1 MMNTQT
7 RGILDKSSARWP
19 SLAIMIIAV
28 ALATAPSAF
37 AQQTLSCWYNASGQS
52 TGADSFQGTVGSITH
67 TGTGDYAFSYLISA
81 FDGNACPGTLP
92 ATAIR
97 GTTAYLVT
105 QDSLSC
111 TNDDVA
117 ANPSNVIGAVTVFLI
132 QSGPAKG
139 KAKVLVRIN
148 RAATNTTYHFFQ
160 KCARSLGDITTDG
173 SGDGARHISISPT

>member
-1 MMNTQT
+1 MT
-7 RGILDKSSARWP
+7 RCNAAAGIFCVKGIGAR
-19 SLAIMIIAV
+19 V
-28 ALATAPSAF
+28 
-37 AQQTLSCWYNASGQS
+37 LSTRVVPA
-52 TGADSFQGTVGSITH
+52 QGTIGSITH

-92 ATAIR
+92 ATAVR

-105 QDSLSC
+105 KDSLSC

-139 KAKVLVRIN
+139 KAKVVARIN
-148 RAATNTTYHFFQ
+148 GAATNTTYHFFQ
-160 KCARSLGDITTDG
+160 KCIRSLSDITTDG
-173 SGDGARHISISPT
+173 SGDGAGIFNLPAVSGAFLAFEMFPEGSPAGNKYQSVRMSF